1 MGARWLKAE
10 EKEIVDHYPIASPAE
25 MCRRIPDRTW
35 SQIGVHA
42 RRMGIHRTTQAR
54 GNSIREGRKKLKG
67 TWSDQ
72 ENDRFDRY
80 YPNSTR
86 VGLIDHFYPRT
97 WLALQS
103 HAEKRGIHRTREAI
117 GREIKIGREEEKKR
131 KIVEKV
137 EKSLWRYDECIEK
150 KKHIALSVGNH

>member
-1 MGARWLKAE
+1 MGARYLKME
-10 EKEIVDHYPIASPAE
+10 ETVIQVWYPTASKEKILDLMPG
-25 MCRRIPDRTW
+25 RTW
-35 SQIGVHA
+35 PQIGVHA

-72 ENDRFDRY
+72 ENDRFNRY

-97 WLALQS
+97 WLSLQS

-117 GREIKIGREEEKKR
+117 VREIKIGRENAKSLEEKKNENR
-131 KIVEKV
+131 NGHK
-137 EKSLWRYDECIEK
+137 
-150 KKHIALSVGNH
+150 